1 MQISAAK
8 YEPKVV
14 TKNPVSREGLFSQFS
29 EQPLRNVVIVQGLAG
44 YGKTTLLAQYQ
55 AYLQAKNVRTIWV
68 NLENA
73 DNDIS
78 RLLQVVSE
86 ANKISVDGVLES
98 YEPKKVKPNLT
109 ENIDLLFSAISD
121 VEQPFFLFLDNFEAI
136 TEPSTLN
143 ILSDTLN
150 HLKSHQQIIIAS
162 RVVPKLALSK
172 LKLADNLLEV
182 SLSELKFNLA
192 QTQDYFASFDDVQLS
207 QEQVSKLYE
216 LTDGWPAALKLS
228 SFLIKQPEQ
237 LNQLTSQGKIT
248 SQLFDDYL
256 VENIFADK
264 TEQQQEFLIKTSIL
278 QEFNLELCQHLLA
291 DCFSASQVATMLN
304 EDIAESIFFE
314 SNNQQQSWLSY
325 HKLFASFLTK
335 LLQEHYPEQVGSLH
349 LRAANWYKNNNRP
362 RLAIEHAI
370 AGNANELAAQM
381 MDDFA
386 LPMLRKAQFNTLA
399 DWTNSIS
406 SELLNQHINL
416 YLAKTWADLFYKRTL
431 LVEKDISQISEWQ
444 KANKLTKEQQRIFT
458 SLKISFSIMSDN
470 NDETLNVVQ
479 ALLADNQPSNHSLVR
494 IGFYNIQAYIHLSQA
509 KFEDARIDGM
519 NALALTQFMGKNKSS
534 DNVFFTVT
542 YAHAVQAFA
551 LLLQGKLKRALAVAE
566 QGLRDFY
573 QQDFIE
579 SANAYGVLPAYTSLL
594 YETNK
599 LDDCET
605 ILTRNLSL
613 IRQFA
618 LPEWLA
624 VSYLCLARIHLAKNN
639 TNDAIKV
646 IETLEQIGYS
656 DHLPRL
662 SAIARWEL
670 VRIHLNNGEVIL
682 ANDIAERISSENLVV
697 KKAQCSIAADNE
709 ADTITSIRLLLA
721 NQQYKKA
728 LKQIADAIEQ
738 SQPNRHYRI
747 LKLEVLKVVAL
758 KQSNEHRQALRLLTK
773 LVAQGQNEGFV
784 RTFVDEGEV
793 ISELLKELY
802 QTLDDYNSK
811 LALYIASLLAAFGI
825 EANAAQYEEVNNRLI
840 EPLTKREEELL
851 HLINK
856 GHTNSK
862 ISALLSLSEST
873 VKWHLSN
880 LFSKLG
886 VKRRNQATSKAR
898 ELGLL

>member
-8 YEPKVV
+8 FTPKVI
-14 TKNPVSREGLFSQFS
+14 TKHLI
-29 EQPLRNVVIVQGLAG
+29 EQTELVQHLTAKPLRNVAIVQGLAG
-44 YGKTTLLAQYQ
+44 YGKTTLLLQYL
-55 AYLQAKNVRTIWV
+55 AWLQAKKARTIWI
-68 NLENA
+68 NLEKA

-86 ANKISVDGVLES
+86 ASNASVSGSSKVATKENPHNTDDLNVL
-98 YEPKKVKPNLT
+98 L
-109 ENIDLLFSAISD
+109 SAIAD
-121 VEQPFFLFLDNFEAI
+121 NEQPFYLFLDNFDVI
-136 TEPSTLN
+136 TEPSTLS
-143 ILSDTLN
+143 ILSDALN

-162 RVVPKLALSK
+162 RTAPKLALSK
-172 LKLADNLLEV
+172 LKIADNLIEV
-182 SLSELKFNLA
+182 STSELKFSFE
-192 QTQDYFASFDDVQLS
+192 QTKVYFSRFGDIQLNE
-207 QEQVSKLYE
+207 EQICKLYE

-228 SFLIKQPEQ
+228 TFLIKQPEQ
-237 LNQLTSQGKIT
+237 LSQLTVDGKVT
-248 SQLFDDYL
+248 SELFDDYL
-256 VENIFADK
+256 IENIFNHKSA
-264 TEQQQEFLIKTSIL
+264 EQQEFLVKTSIL
-278 QEFNLELCQHLLA
+278 SEFNLPLCQHLLA
-291 DCFSASQVATMLN
+291 DTFSAGRVATMLN
-304 EDIAESIFFE
+304 EDLEESILIE
-314 SNNQQQSWLSY
+314 STNQQQSWLSY
-325 HKLFASFLTK
+325 HQLFASFLIK
-335 LLQEHYPEQVGSLH
+335 LLKRDYAEQVEPLH
-349 LRAANWYKNNNRP
+349 VKAAKWFKENNRP